1 MCNYVHMLGEVILT
15 VLAHRP
21 MTGYEIARSFDQ
33 SLSHFWHASHQ
44 QIYRELARLNRQGL
58 VVYRSV
64 AQSGRPDKK
73 RYSLT
78 SSGRATLR
86 KWVVTETD
94 LPRPRYDLL
103 VKLMAGLLVNKP
115 GLEKE
120 ITRVQ
125 NETAVFLEQLRAM
138 DAICRSQPLLTGY
151 DSGLYLALRR
161 GLLLVEAQTV
171 WLAEV
176 KQFLSSGAR
185 KRVSAVKV

>member
-1 MCNYVHMLGEVILT
+1 MLGEVILT
-15 VLAHRP
+15 VLAHCP

-33 SLSHFWHASHQ
+33 ALSHFWHASHQ
-44 QIYRELARLNRQGL
+44 QIYRELARLNKQGL

-64 AQSGRPDKK
+64 AQSGKPDKK

-78 SSGRATLR
+78 SAGRATLR
-86 KWVVTETD
+86 KWVAGVTD
-94 LPRPRYDLL
+94 PPRPRYDLL

-115 GLEKE
+115 GLERE

-125 NETAVFLEQLRAM
+125 AENALYLEQLRAM
-138 DAICRSQPLLTGY
+138 DENCRKQPLQTGY
-151 DSGLYLALRR
+151 DYGLYLALRR

-176 KQFLSSGAR
+176 KHLLSSGELR
-185 KRVSAVKV
+185 SRRS

>member
-1 MCNYVHMLGEVILT
+1 
-15 VLAHRP
+15 

-44 QIYRELARLNRQGL
+44 QIYRELARLNKDGL
-58 VVYRSV
+58 VVFRSV

-78 SSGRATLR
+78 SSGRAALR
-86 KWVVTETD
+86 KWVATATNT
-94 LPRPRYDLL
+94 PRPRYDLL

-115 GLEKE
+115 GLELE
-120 ITRVQ
+120 ISRVQ
-125 NETAVFLEQLRAM
+125 SETAVYLKQLRVM
-138 DAICRSQPLLTGY
+138 EEECRRQPLETGY
-151 DSGLYLALRR
+151 DRGLYLALRR

-176 KQFLSSGAR
+176 KQFLSSGVR
-185 KRVSAVKV
+185 KSVSAVKV

>member
-21 MTGYEIARSFDQ
+21 MTGYEIARSFDR

-44 QIYRELARLNRQGL
+44 QIYRELARLNKDGL

-64 AQSGRPDKK
+64 AQSGKPDKK

-78 SSGRATLR
+78 GAGRAALR
-86 KWVVTETD
+86 KWVVTATD
-94 LPRPRYDLL
+94 QPRPRYDLL

-115 GLEKE
+115 GLQRE

-125 NETAVFLEQLRAM
+125 NETAVYLRQLRVM
-138 DAICRSQPLLTGY
+138 DADCRKQPLMTGY
-151 DSGLYLALRR
+151 DYGLYLALRR

-171 WLAEV
+171 WLEEV
-176 KQFLSSGAR
+176 KQFLSTGAR
-185 KRVSAVKV
+185 K

>member
-1 MCNYVHMLGEVILT
+1 VCNYVHMLGEVILT

-33 SLSHFWHASHQ
+33 ALSHFWHASHQ
-44 QIYRELARLNRQGL
+44 QIYRELARLNKQGF

-64 AQSGRPDKK
+64 AQSGKPDKK

-78 SSGRATLR
+78 IAGRAALR
-86 KWVVTETD
+86 RWVVAVTD
-94 LPRPRYDLL
+94 PPRPHYDLL

-115 GLEKE
+115 GLDRE

-125 NETAVFLEQLRAM
+125 TENSLYLKQLREM
-138 DAICRSQPLLTGY
+138 DENCRKQPLQTGY
-151 DSGLYLALRR
+151 DYGLYLALRR
-161 GLLLVEAQTV
+161 GLLLVEAQTL

-176 KQFLSSGAR
+176 KHFLSGGDLGSRG
-185 KRVSAVKV
+185 S